1 MINICLFQVKVEW
14 TEQLVAKQKQI
25 TQQILKETEKIK
37 AISDAERE
45 KEVKAIQTKQKIEV
59 IFYYPII

>member
-45 KEVKAIQTKQKIEV
+45 KEVKTIQIKQKIEV
-59 IFYYPII
+59 KFYCPII